1 MIDEGMALIEQK
13 IRQAIALIQRLRKE
27 NEEFKKEIA
36 KLQGEIQ
43 QLNEAANTMQAEREM
58 LKRKIGSA
66 VSMLDKVDLD
76 DVLESM
82 AEEVAKETEENM
94 KGEKGS

>member
-13 IRQAIALIQRLRKE
+13 IRQAIALIQKLRKE
-27 NEEFKKEIA
+27 NEELKKEIT

-43 QLNEAANTMQAEREM
+43 QLNEAANIMQAEREM
-58 LKRKIGSA
+58 LKHKIGSA
-66 VSMLDKVDLD
+66 VSMLDKVELD

-94 KGEKGS
+94 